1 MWGELLGGGWDEQ
14 GAYDPCGQV
23 SGFWNPEYLQDV
35 GGGIYRMSRPEGPT
49 DHGVCTRGFPVLLWR
64 GPVLM
69 CFSFWVCAG
78 DVFDVL
84 GHKAE
89 LGEVRSSL

>member
-1 MWGELLGGGWDEQ
+1 M
-14 GAYDPCGQV
+14 
-23 SGFWNPEYLQDV
+23 
-35 GGGIYRMSRPEGPT
+35 
-49 DHGVCTRGFPVLLWR
+49 LLWR

-69 CFSFWVCAG
+69 CFSFFWACAG